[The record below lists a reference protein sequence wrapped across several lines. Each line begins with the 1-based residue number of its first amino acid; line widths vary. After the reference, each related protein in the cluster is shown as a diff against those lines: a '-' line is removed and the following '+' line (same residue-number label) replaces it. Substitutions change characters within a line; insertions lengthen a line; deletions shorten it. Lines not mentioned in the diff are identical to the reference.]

1 VSASL
6 TAWALTQWAAALP
19 AESYDV
25 RLVPVGG
32 GRATLRRFD
41 AQTLARSAGWLR
53 AMNAGRHHVYG
64 RPLDERHV
72 LVDDLDVD
80 GLALLQ
86 AAHRAAAVV
95 ETSPGCHQAWVTLS
109 SGPVPPLLA
118 AAAARQLARDL
129 GGDPGAASA
138 SQVGRLPGLAN
149 RKGLHERR
157 DGSYPWARLR
167 HAAAAVDPA
176 GAGLLASLAPT
187 VASAQGGRGAVGT
200 PRTCLAAASPLDE
213 WREAARRIA
222 ERLPPGAALDR
233 SRVDAAVAARLL
245 QRGAGE
251 CRTLAVVLAGEKAG
265 ELPHDQAQ
273 RYAARTVAAA
283 AKATQRPAVDRS

>member
-1 VSASL
+1 MSASL
-6 TAWALTQWAAALP
+6 TAWALTRWAAALP

-41 AQTLARSAGWLR
+41 AQALARSAGWLR
-53 AMNAGRHHVYG
+53 AMNAGGHHVYG
-64 RPLDERHV
+64 RPLGERHV
-72 LVDDLDVD
+72 LVDDLDAD

-86 AAHRAAAVV
+86 ATHRAAAVV

-109 SGPVPPLLA
+109 PGPVPPSLA
-118 AAAARQLARDL
+118 TAVARQLARNL

-138 SQVGRLPGLAN
+138 GQVGRLPGLAN
-149 RKGLHERR
+149 RKDLHERR

-176 GAGLLASLAPT
+176 GAGLLASLRPT
-187 VASAQGGRGAVGT
+187 VASAPGGRAAAG
-200 PRTCLAAASPLDE
+200 PSSPSLAAASPLDE

-222 ERLPPGAALDR
+222 EWLPPGAALDR

-245 QRGAGE
+245 RRGAGR
-251 CRTLAVVLAGEKAG
+251 CRALAVVLAGEKAC
-265 ELPHDQAQ
+265 ELPADQAQ
-273 RYAARTVAAA
+273 RYAARTVEAAE
-283 AKATQRPAVDRS
+283 RSPIDRS